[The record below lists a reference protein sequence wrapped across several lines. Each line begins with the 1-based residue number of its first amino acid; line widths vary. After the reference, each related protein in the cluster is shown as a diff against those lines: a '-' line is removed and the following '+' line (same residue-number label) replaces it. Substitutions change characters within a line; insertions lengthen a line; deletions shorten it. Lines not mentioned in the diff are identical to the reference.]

1 MKEFDPAKL
10 EQKWRNY
17 WEEHEVNKV
26 SHDTSSPKYYILD
39 MFPYP
44 SGEGLH
50 VGHPLGY
57 IATDILAR
65 FKKMQGY
72 NVLHPMGFDSFGLP
86 AEQYAIQTGI
96 HPAVSTEKNIQR
108 YRQQLDNLGLN
119 YDWTREVRTSD
130 PKYYKWTQWI
140 FIQLFN
146 HYYNTSTNRAEPI
159 EDLINFFSQSGN
171 GAVKAQTS
179 QEANFTSAEWN
190 NYSQKIKDDI
200 LMNYRLAYRKISYV
214 NWCETLGTILANDE
228 VKDGVSERGGYPVEK
243 KPMLQWSLRITAYA
257 ERLLND
263 LDYVEWSDALKLM
276 QRNWIGK
283 SEGAQLFFPIA
294 DQEQQLEIFTTRP
307 DTIYGATFMVIAPEH
322 DLVPLLTTPAQKSAI
337 ERYQNYVKSRSEV
350 ERMAEVKEVTGE
362 FTGSYAL
369 NPFTEKRIPI
379 FIAEYVLKD
388 YGTGAIM
395 AVPSDDERDMRF
407 AKKFGLP
414 IIDVVDK
421 TKYPGAT
428 LQDKLGIIINSGF
441 LNGMEVPDA
450 IQVAIRDIENRGLGT
465 RKVNYKLRDAN
476 YGRQRYWGE
485 PFPIVYDRDGVA
497 HPLPFEELPLELPPL
512 DDFKPGGGGRS
523 PLARHVSWSN
533 LDHGNTRETDT
544 MPGFAGSSWYFLRY
558 MDPQNSDEFASQK
571 AIQYWREVDVYV
583 GGTEHAVGHLMYS
596 RFWHKFLFDKGLV
609 PTMEPFKK
617 LINQG
622 MIQGV
627 IEYLYLQKEKINN
640 QSVFICAS
648 LANDLSGLTKIPV
661 HVSFVKDYG
670 QSSTSHLD
678 EEGIKKFVEW
688 RPEFEDAIFICP
700 SGQWQ
705 AGLLNK
711 TSDQAF
717 KLITHSEVGKM
728 SKRYYNVV
736 NPDDVVA
743 EYGADCF
750 RMYEMFLGPIQ
761 QPKPWD
767 TNGIDGVYKFL
778 KKFWSLFYNDQ
789 GIWQVSQA
797 EPTEDE
803 LKILHQTIKK
813 VSTDIEKFAFN
824 TCVSTFMVCVNEL
837 RRLNCNKFKILEPL
851 TRMLAPFAPHVTEEL
866 WQTMYKVQDGSS
878 IHQAILPLYDDKYL
892 LESEIIYPICI
903 NGKKRGEIIL
913 PVGMDRRAI
922 IDLSREHET
931 VKKWTDGQPIK
942 NVIVVPG
949 KMINV
954 VV

>member
-1 MKEFDPAKL
+1 MIEFDPAVL
-10 EQKWRNY
+10 EQKWRKF
-17 WEEHEVNKV
+17 WEENDVNKV
-26 SHDTSSPKYYILD
+26 SYSTSLPKYYILD

-96 HPAVSTEKNIQR
+96 HPAVSTERNISR
-108 YRQQLDNLGLN
+108 YRQQLGNLGLN
-119 YDWTREVRTSD
+119 YDWSREVRTSD
-130 PKYYKWTQWI
+130 PHYYKWTQWI

-146 HYYNTSTNRAEPI
+146 HYYNISANKAEPI
-159 EDLINFFSQSGN
+159 EDLIHVFSESGN
-171 GAVKAQTS
+171 GMVKAHTS
-179 QEANFTSAEWN
+179 QEDIFTAADWN
-190 NYSQKIKDDI
+190 SYHQKIKDDI

-214 NWCETLGTILANDE
+214 NWCEALGTILANDE

-263 LDYVEWSDALKLM
+263 LDLVDWSDALKLM

-283 SEGAQLFFPIA
+283 SEGSQFFFHIVNN
-294 DQEQQLEIFTTRP
+294 EQQLEIFTTRP
-307 DTIYGATFMVIAPEH
+307 DTIFGATFMVIAPEH
-322 DLVPLLTTPAQKSAI
+322 ELVPALTTPSQKAVM
-337 ERYQNYVKSRSEV
+337 EKYQNYVKSRSEV

-362 FTGSYAL
+362 FTGSYAI
-369 NPFTEKRIPI
+369 NPFTEERIPI
-379 FIAEYVLKD
+379 YIAEYVLKD

-407 AKKFGLP
+407 AKKFNLP

-421 TKYPGAT
+421 SKYPGAT

-441 LNGMEVPDA
+441 LNGMEVPEA
-450 IQVAIRDIENRGLGT
+450 IQAAIKAIEDRGLGT

-485 PFPIVYDRDGVA
+485 PFPIVYDQDEVA
-497 HPLPFEELPLELPPL
+497 RTLPMEELPLVLPAL

-523 PLARHVSWSN
+523 PLARHSSWSS
-533 LDHGNTRETDT
+533 LADGRTRETDT

-558 MDPQNSDEFASQK
+558 MDPHNAHAFASQE

-596 RFWHKFLFDKGLV
+596 RFWHKFLYDQGLV
-609 PTMEPFKK
+609 PTVEPFKK

-627 IEYLYLQKEKINN
+627 IEYLYLKKEKVNDHSI
-640 QSVFICAS
+640 FICAS
-648 LANDLSGLTKIPV
+648 LANDLSELTKIPV

-670 QSSTSHLD
+670 HATASYLD
-678 EEGIKKFVEW
+678 EEGLDKFVEW
-688 RPEFEDAIFICP
+688 RPEFKDAIFTSP
-700 SGQWQ
+700 AGQWQ
-705 AGLLNK
+705 SGILK
-711 TSDQAF
+711 RTSEQPF

-761 QPKPWD
+761 QAKPWD
-767 TNGIDGVYKFL
+767 TKGIDGVYKFL

-789 GIWQVSQA
+789 GIWQVNHA

-813 VSTDIEKFAFN
+813 VSLDIEKFAFN

-837 RRLNCNKFKILEPL
+837 RRLNCNKYEILEPL
-851 TRMLAPFAPHVTEEL
+851 TRMIAPFAPHLAEEL
-866 WQTMYKVQDGSS
+866 WQIMRNEKDSIS
-878 IHQAILPLYDDKYL
+878 IHQAALPLYHEKYL
-892 LESEIIYPICI
+892 IESEIIYPICI
-903 NGKKRGEIIL
+903 NGKKRSEITL
-913 PVGMDRRAI
+913 PVDMDRQVI
-922 IDLSREHET
+922 IDLARENET
-931 VKKWTDGQPIK
+931 VKKWTEGKPIK
-942 NVIVVPG
+942 NIIVVSG